1 MFRLGM
7 LRAPEG
13 DGGGAGGAGDGGD
26 GGAAKPITLDD
37 VNKAITGRFADFA
50 KKQETSLKA
59 TMTTTL
65 ESLMGT
71 LDKALD
77 TKLEAFK
84 STLPTPSDKDGAG
97 GDKGGSRQTPVTET
111 PEYRGLKKQL
121 DETAAQVR
129 ASADREKAAMEAAK
143 ATRLRQGVAEML
155 TKKGFDP
162 ARVRLA
168 VGHLIDVDKRV
179 RLDGEG
185 ENERIV
191 IKDTDGD
198 VDLETGVD
206 AWAKTDEAK
215 IYLPP
220 RGSAGSGDRGGGRRA
235 NGAGQKTEP
244 TFQDLGEFVS
254 GAFPSMTSGRAR

>member
-1 MFRLGM
+1 MFRMGM

-13 DGGGAGGAGDGGD
+13 DGGEGGGAGGD
-26 GGAAKPITLDD
+26 GGQAKPITLDD
-37 VNKAITGRFADFA
+37 VNKAITGRLSDFA
-50 KKQETSLKA
+50 KKQETTLKS
-59 TMTTTL
+59 TLSTTL
-65 ESLMGT
+65 ASLVGDI
-71 LDKALD
+71 DKALD

-84 STLPTPSDKDGAG
+84 SQIPTPESKAG
-97 GDKGGSRQTPVTET
+97 DTKTPAVTDT

-121 DETAAQVR
+121 DDTAAQVR
-129 ASADREKAAMEAAK
+129 ASAEREKVAMESAK

-155 TKKGFDP
+155 AKKGFDP

-168 VGHLIDVDKRV
+168 VGQLIDVDKRA
-179 RLDGEG
+179 RIDGEG
-185 ENERIV
+185 DDERIV
-191 IKDTDGD
+191 IKDTDGE

-235 NGAGQKTEP
+235 NGSNQKAEP
-244 TFQDLGEFVS
+244 SFQDIGDFVA
-254 GAFPSMTSGRAR
+254 GAFPSMTTGRPR